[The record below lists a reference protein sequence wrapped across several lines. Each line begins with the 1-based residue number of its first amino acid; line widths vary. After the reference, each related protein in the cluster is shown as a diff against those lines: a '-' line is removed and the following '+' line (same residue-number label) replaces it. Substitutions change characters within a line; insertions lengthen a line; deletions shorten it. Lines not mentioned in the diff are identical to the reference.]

1 LAPGS
6 LLPTHFGR
14 FDDVERHLGE
24 LEQRLQDWVL
34 FVEERMDGSGREEIA
49 DELKT
54 KGDAEMLAE
63 GAGPGKSERYDL
75 AGDYPTLVDSLMR
88 YVSKRREGA

>member
-6 LLPTHFGR
+6 LWPTHFGR

-34 FVEERMDGSGREEIA
+34 FVEECMDGSGREEIA

-54 KGDAEMLAE
+54 KSDAEMLARAPSLSG
-63 GAGPGKSERYDL
+63 GASCALPGPGNAR
-75 AGDYPTLVDSLMR
+75 A
-88 YVSKRREGA
+88 